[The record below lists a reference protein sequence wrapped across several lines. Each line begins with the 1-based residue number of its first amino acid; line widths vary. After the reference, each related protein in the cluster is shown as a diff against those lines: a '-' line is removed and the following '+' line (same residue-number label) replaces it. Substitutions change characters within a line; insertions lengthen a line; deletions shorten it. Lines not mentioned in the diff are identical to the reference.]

1 MKSARLRGSEAPCD
15 RAERGVFAHARPVAN
30 DLEGAGSADARG
42 ALALR
47 SRRPL
52 MFAHFLAVALSFPSV
67 VYTVLLGIALVYWVF
82 VMIGAAHL
90 DLLGDGVADGAGDG
104 ALDGIDGGHGDGAGH
119 GDAADAGD
127 ADGGHADGDGG
138 DAHGGALSG
147 LLASL
152 KLRSAPATVVLSVLF
167 LFSWLLSVL
176 GMQAAAANLPADALS
191 LARFG
196 IFLLAPLLSLPL
208 TSIVVRPMARI
219 FVPPVTTA
227 KQDLVGKVCTV
238 RTGTVTDRFGEGLL
252 EDGGAGLV
260 VRIRVD
266 AGESVKRG
274 DQVVILGYDDERQE
288 FTVAPMEGL
297 MDEREDER
305 KAARRSE

>member
-1 MKSARLRGSEAPCD
+1 ML
-15 RAERGVFAHARPVAN
+15 
-30 DLEGAGSADARG
+30 
-42 ALALR
+42 
-47 SRRPL
+47 
-52 MFAHFLAVALSFPSV
+52 AHFLAVALSFPSV

-104 ALDGIDGGHGDGAGH
+104 ALDGIDGGHADGAGH
-119 GDAADAGD
+119 GHGDAGD
-127 ADGGHADGDGG
+127 AGDAGDGDGGHADG
-138 DAHGGALSG
+138 AHGGALSG

-167 LFSWLLSVL
+167 LFSWLISVM
-176 GMQAAAANLPADALS
+176 GMQAAAANLPADALG

-196 IFLLAPLLSLPL
+196 IFFLAPLLSLPL
-208 TSIVVRPMARI
+208 TSIVVRPMAKI
-219 FVPPVTTA
+219 FLPPVTTA
-227 KQDLVGKVCTV
+227 SKDLVGKVCTV

-266 AGESVKRG
+266 AGETVKRG
-274 DQVVILGYDDERQE
+274 DQVVILGYDDERHE
-288 FTVAPMEGL
+288 FRVAPMEGL
-297 MDEREDER
+297 LDEREER
-305 KAARRSE
+305 EEREERPASKAKRLD

>member
-1 MKSARLRGSEAPCD
+1 ML
-15 RAERGVFAHARPVAN
+15 
-30 DLEGAGSADARG
+30 
-42 ALALR
+42 
-47 SRRPL
+47 
-52 MFAHFLAVALSFPSV
+52 AHFLAVALSFPSV

-104 ALDGIDGGHGDGAGH
+104 ALGGSDGGHGDGAEH
-119 GDAADAGD
+119 GDVGD
-127 ADGGHADGDGG
+127 PGGGHADGDGG
-138 DAHGGALSG
+138 DVHGGALSG

-152 KLRSAPATVVLSVLF
+152 KLRSAPATVVLSVLL
-167 LFSWLLSVL
+167 LFSWLMSVL
-176 GMQAAAANLPADALS
+176 GMQAAMANLPPDALS
-191 LARFG
+191 LARLGVFV
-196 IFLLAPLLSLPL
+196 LAPLLSLPL
-208 TSIVVRPMARI
+208 ASLAVRPMARI
-219 FVPPVTTA
+219 FLPPVTTA

-266 AGESVKRG
+266 GGETVKRG
-274 DQVVILGYDDERQE
+274 DQVLILGYDDERQE

-297 MDEREDER
+297 MDEREGPR
-305 KAARRSE
+305 KASRREE